1 MTYTCSVDTPL
12 GPMTAA
18 AENDALIGLWF
29 IGQKHYP
36 AVTAGWSCQ
45 PDHPIFKALKLSLSS
60 FFYGRNDGTEVPLAP
75 QGTPFQM
82 AVWAALLRIPY
93 GETVTY
99 GEIAKEIAHAAG
111 LRSMSAQA
119 VGGGVGHNPISIL
132 IPCHRVLGF
141 NKSLTGYAGGLD
153 KKEALLRLERGTISV
168 EGNPSVV
175 EYAARG
181 TGPGPLFCPR

>member
-36 AVTAGWSCQ
+36 AVTACWNCE

-60 FFYGRNDGTEVPLAP
+60 FFNGGNDGPEVPLAP

-82 AVWAALLRIPY
+82 AVWSALLRIPY
-93 GETVTY
+93 GRTVTY
-99 GEIAKEIAHAAG
+99 GEIAKEIAHAAR
-111 LRSMSAQA
+111 LRTMSAQA
-119 VGGGVGHNPISIL
+119 VGGSVGRNPISIL
-132 IPCHRVLGF
+132 IPCHRVLGC
-141 NKSLTGYAGGLD
+141 NERLTGYAGGLD
-153 KKEALLRLERGTISV
+153 KKEALLRLERGAVTLV
-168 EGNPSVV
+168 PK
-175 EYAARG
+175 
-181 TGPGPLFCPR
+181 